1 MVGYLGQTAV
11 YKPVQD
17 AERLHSLEFNGA
29 VRLSSD
35 GSLMAVCH
43 VYSRSDSWKI
53 CGSLLW

>member
-1 MVGYLGQTAV
+1 MGEYLGQTAV

-17 AERLHSLEFNGA
+17 AQRLHSLEFNGA

-35 GSLMAVCH
+35 GSLMAVL
-43 VYSRSDSWKI
+43 YRSDSWKI